1 MLPGFIWSCNS
12 IWGMGDDL
20 QKLCCVGCMLVLIST
35 TDDKLGDSDLGKIK
49 CISETS
55 NKEYK

>member
-1 MLPGFIWSCNS
+1 MLPSSFDHVTLFE
-12 IWGMGDDL
+12 MGDDL
-20 QKLCCVGCMLVLIST
+20 QKVCCVGCMVVLIST

-55 NKEYK
+55 IKEYK

>member
-1 MLPGFIWSCNS
+1 
-12 IWGMGDDL
+12 
-20 QKLCCVGCMLVLIST
+20 MLVLIST